1 MAFDTPRD
9 AVLVTA
15 TEPPVRN
22 TYPRNKLW
30 RKAARFQIFKRKLS
44 TRNLDRLCREF
55 ATDEL
60 TLVVHSED
68 VDYKPYFPNAYTV
81 TKRKSVPADLHVD
94 LHYREMSKIP
104 SESYPVILCTGL
116 LEHIPDPQRLLAE
129 FHRILKPGGRLIIGA
144 SAIFSFHEAPD
155 NFFHFTPYGFRLLFK
170 DWSRIE
176 MLRGASQ
183 PFETLGILL
192 QRIVMQC
199 DIFPPVRPVL
209 ELTARCIRL
218 LDVFVIAQY
227 NTVSPRN
234 ETTLTDSMLPSNMHA
249 VVVK

>member
-1 MAFDTPRD
+1 MAFDLPGD
-9 AVLVTA
+9 SSPVTA

-22 TYPRNKLW
+22 TVPRNRLW
-30 RKAARFQIFKRKLS
+30 RKAVRSQMFKRKLS
-44 TRNLDRLCREF
+44 TRNLERLCREF

-81 TKRKSVPADLHVD
+81 TKRPSVPADMHVD

-116 LEHIPDPQRLLAE
+116 LEHIPDPQRLLEE
-129 FHRILKPGGRLIIGA
+129 FRRILKPGGRLIIGA

-155 NFFHFTPYGFRLLFK
+155 NFFHFTPYGFRLMFK
-170 DWSRIE
+170 DWTRIE

-192 QRIVMQC
+192 QRILLQC
-199 DIFPPVRPVL
+199 DIFPPVRPIL
-209 ELTARCIRL
+209 ELIAPCIRIF
-218 LDVFVIAQY
+218 DVFVIAQY
-227 NTVSPRN
+227 NNREPRD
-234 ETTLTDSMLPSNMHA
+234 ETTITDSMLPSNMHA